1 MLMLS
6 VTRPLQLPCLENQ
19 MLILSIKTKCLVQEE
34 VICCVCLIIPEI
46 LVAKG
51 TEVIRLRV

>member
-1 MLMLS
+1 MLS

-51 TEVIRLRV
+51 TEVIRFRV